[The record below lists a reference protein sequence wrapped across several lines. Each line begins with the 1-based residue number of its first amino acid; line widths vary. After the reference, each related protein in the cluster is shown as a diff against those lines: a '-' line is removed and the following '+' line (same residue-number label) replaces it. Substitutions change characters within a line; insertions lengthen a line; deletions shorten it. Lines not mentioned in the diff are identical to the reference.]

1 MKLLIQLIINHFFLC
16 SVELL
21 ANLEMLQ
28 LDGQTQMFIYSAL
41 IHSCF
46 NDGVE
51 GSVDRKLPFEILR
64 EEMLFHLI

>member
-1 MKLLIQLIINHFFLC
+1 M
-16 SVELL
+16 ELL

-28 LDGQTQMFIYSAL
+28 FDGQTQMFIYSAL

-46 NDGVE
+46 NDAVE

-64 EEMLFHLI
+64 EEMLFHLT